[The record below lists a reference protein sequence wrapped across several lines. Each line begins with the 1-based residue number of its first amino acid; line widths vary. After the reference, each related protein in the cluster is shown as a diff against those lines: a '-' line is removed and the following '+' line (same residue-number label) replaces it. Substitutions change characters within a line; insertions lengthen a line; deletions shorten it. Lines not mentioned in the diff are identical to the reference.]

1 MKTED
6 ICKLLDKPVSTCT
19 VAHVLKKK
27 LIWVWPQKNAKK
39 TSIE

>member
-19 VAHVLKKK
+19 VAHVLKKINLDMATEK
-27 LIWVWPQKNAKK
+27 RKK
-39 TSIE
+39 DLN

>member
-27 LIWVWPQKNAKK
+27 INLGMATEKRKEDLN
-39 TSIE
+39 